1 MTDAVP
7 GAAEDSWP
15 LTPLQSGMLVDALR
29 DPENDADLV
38 QHLFRVEGELDVDA
52 FGAAW
57 RSVIRRHS
65 VFRAEIRWRNLAE
78 PRMVV
83 LPDVPLSLTVL
94 DWSLLGPADQD
105 TRFDAVLRAD
115 QERGFRLDTAPLSR
129 ITLIRVADA
138 AHLVLWTSHH
148 ILMDGWSRALVLRE
162 LTTAYAEARTESWP
176 GTERPGPRFGDFT
189 GQARS
194 GDAAASLAF
203 WRTELSDFAGSAS
216 LPEMVE
222 RRAEPGRSGGTGE
235 HSVLL
240 DGARV
245 TALRELC
252 KQARVTQATVFHAAW
267 GLLLGHYTR
276 SRDVLFGSTVSV
288 RPPDVLDDEQP
299 IGLLINTIP
308 ARIRVDRDA
317 TIVDWLRANQ
327 KRLAAAREHGGESL
341 AELQSAA
348 GLEPG
353 TRLFDSV
360 LVCENYPGS
369 SDAQWSAGQLR
380 MNLVRRF
387 GQTGYPLFVTVW
399 LGETPRIVLEHQRDH
414 LDENAVHD
422 IAEGLLTI
430 LDTLA
435 ADPSARVG
443 SVHPLT
449 PSARAGIVARYS
461 PPPAPTVSR
470 LVHELIGEQIRRR
483 GAATAVV
490 CGDVTLSYAEL
501 DQAAETM
508 ARRLRAEG
516 IGPERVVGVFLDR
529 SANLVVA
536 LLAVLRAGGVYLP
549 LDPALPD
556 RRLRLMLDDADVSAV
571 VTERA
576 LLPRLDA
583 PGLSGDRRLAL
594 CVDGQ
599 TTGPSLTAAPARTQ
613 HPEDLAYLVYTS
625 GSTGTPKGVA
635 ITHASVATNCRS
647 IQRLYEIHA
656 EDVVLQF
663 SSIGFDA
670 SLEQA
675 LTPLLAG
682 ATVLLRDQEV
692 WSPDKLLDVV
702 CAQGVTV
709 MELLPEYG
717 WEVVRTLIAHPDPAT
732 RLGGLR
738 LVTVGGDVVTTEQL
752 AEWRQVAPHVRAVVS
767 YGPTEGTITASGW
780 VYPGHSDSPVALIG
794 KPLAHIRA
802 YVLDD
807 DFNPAPARV
816 PGEICI
822 GGVAVARGYPGRR
835 SVTADRFAPDPW
847 AGEPGARLYRTGDLG
862 RWLPSGDLEFL
873 GRMDDQVKIRGTR
886 VEPAEVVTA
895 LRAHPTVGQ
904 AAVVLNRS
912 SPGVSPSLVG
922 YVTPATAGV
931 DPDPARLREFLRGE
945 VPAAA
950 VPSSITVL
958 AELPFNASGKLDR
971 AALPAPD
978 GPRTEAGG
986 ADGPSTPL
994 EKALAEVWAEV
1005 LGAERVG
1012 VHEDF
1017 FDLGGHSLTML
1028 RVVARAGRAVG
1039 REIPLRLLFRNP
1051 TVASL
1056 ATALDAAEGGGGRD

>member
-1 MTDAVP
+1 MTDAGP
-7 GAAEDSWP
+7 GTAEDSWP

-38 QHLFRVEGELDVDA
+38 QHLFRVEGELDIDA

-65 VFRAEIRWRNLAE
+65 VFRAEIRWRDLPE

-94 DWSLLGPADQD
+94 DWSLLGQAEQD
-105 TRFDAVLRAD
+105 ARFDAVLRAD
-115 QERGFRLDTAPLSR
+115 QARGFRLDTAPLSR
-129 ITLIRVADA
+129 ITVIRVADA

-148 ILMDGWSRALVLRE
+148 ILMDGWSRTLVLEE
-162 LTTAYAEARTESWP
+162 LTAAYAGNP
-176 GTERPGPRFGDFT
+176 GPERPAPRFGDFAVR
-189 GQARS
+189 ARS
-194 GDAAASLAF
+194 SDSAASLAF
-203 WRTELSDFAGSAS
+203 WRTELSGFTGGVP
-216 LPEMVE
+216 LPELAG
-222 RRAEPGRSGGTGE
+222 RRAEPGTGE

-240 DGARV
+240 DGTRT

-252 KQARVTQATVFHAAW
+252 KRARVTQATVFHAAW

-276 SRDVLFGSTVSV
+276 SRDVVFGSTVSV
-288 RPPDVLDDEQP
+288 RPPDVPEDEQP

-308 ARIRVDRDA
+308 ARVRVDRDA
-317 TIVDWLRANQ
+317 TIVEWLRANQ

-341 AELQSAA
+341 AELQAA
-348 GLEPG
+348 TGLEPG

-369 SDAQWSAGQLR
+369 SDDRWSAGELR
-380 MNLVRRF
+380 MDLVRRF
-387 GQTGYPLFVTVW
+387 GRTGYPLFVTVW
-399 LGETPRIVLEHQRDH
+399 LGETPRVVFEHQRDH
-414 LDENAVHD
+414 LDENAVRD
-422 IAEGLLTI
+422 IAEGFLTI

-435 ADPSARVG
+435 ADPAALVG
-443 SVHPLT
+443 SVHPLS
-449 PSARAGIVARYS
+449 PAARAEIVDRYS
-461 PPPAPTVSR
+461 PPPAPTVSG

-483 GAATAVV
+483 GAAAAVV
-490 CGDVTLSYAEL
+490 CGDVTLSYEEL
-501 DQAAETM
+501 DQAAETL

-529 SANLVVA
+529 SEMLVVA

-556 RRLRLMLDDADVSAV
+556 RRLRLMLDDAGVSAV
-571 VTERA
+571 VTEQA
-576 LLPRLDA
+576 LLSRLDA

-594 CVDGQ
+594 CVDGR
-599 TTGPSLTAAPARTQ
+599 TTGPSLPPAPARAQ

-656 EDVVLQF
+656 DDVVLQF

-675 LTPLLAG
+675 LTPLLTG

-702 CAQGVTV
+702 CAHGVTV

-717 WEVVRTLIAHPDPAT
+717 WEVVRTLIAHPDPVART
-732 RLGGLR
+732 GSLR

-752 AEWRQVAPHVRAVVS
+752 SQWHQVVPHVRAVVS

-780 VYPGHSDSPVALIG
+780 IYPGHSDSPVALIG

-807 DFNPAPARV
+807 DFNPVPERV

-822 GGVAVARGYPGRR
+822 GGVAVARGYPGRLAI
-835 SVTADRFAPDPW
+835 TADRFAPDPW
-847 AGEPGARLYRTGDLG
+847 APEPGARLYRTGDLG

-912 SPGVSPSLVG
+912 TPGVSPSLVG
-922 YVTPATAGV
+922 YVTPATAGA

-971 AALPAPD
+971 AALPAPA
-978 GPRTEAGG
+978 GPRAGTED
-986 ADGPSTPL
+986 ADEPSTPL

-1056 ATALDAAEGGGGRD
+1056 ATALDASGGGGARD